1 MDLNRAL
8 THTCFDRDA
17 NLEKALAAQ
26 RALVQAQ
33 EAHNE
38 KLEQQVA
45 LLKEEEDKLR
55 KDKNSE
61 ERDVKTQNLY
71 MADNARLNAQMR
83 LQMKAEKQQE
93 ELAKEQPDATRGGSE
108 LNPNARPLSL
118 HAKGE
123 TNSAS
128 TAMQLASFAQGR
140 DVEIPKAV
148 LEKAD
153 AIVKHKVTTEL
164 AKRYESEINSDTS
177 FIFSGPKSDEMLS
190 DDANRA
196 TDASMITSP
205 ALLQQL
211 AGTNRAPA
219 TAEGFGDIHDMERAV
234 LTQLIQS
241 NKEREQAAAN
251 KIAEAKAAAAEKQAA
266 AAHALAVKK
275 KLHLEAAQKIAQAKA
290 ATLAN
295 DRALKAA
302 AAAAA
307 AKKYAAE
314 HKPLNKMSAQQRALA
329 FVRAFDEVG
338 GRAHTHTQSAR
349 LGDTDTDTD
358 SGEFATKLSVG
369 DEGGDSSAEW
379 ARNRLVAAGVANDGT
394 SNL

>member
-1 MDLNRAL
+1 
-8 THTCFDRDA
+8 
-17 NLEKALAAQ
+17 
-26 RALVQAQ
+26 
-33 EAHNE
+33 
-38 KLEQQVA
+38 
-45 LLKEEEDKLR
+45 
-55 KDKNSE
+55 
-61 ERDVKTQNLY
+61 
-71 MADNARLNAQMR
+71 MR

-93 ELAKEQPDATRGGSE
+93 LAKEQPDDATRGGSE
-108 LNPNARPLSL
+108 LARPLSL
-118 HAKGE
+118 QAKGE

-140 DVEIPKAV
+140 DVEIPKEV

-190 DDANRA
+190 DAHGA
-196 TDASMITSP
+196 TDASMITAP

-211 AGTNRAPA
+211 AGTTRAPA

-266 AAHALAVKK
+266 AVHALAVKK

-338 GRAHTHTQSAR
+338 AHTHTHTQSTR

-358 SGEFATKLSVG
+358 TDATGEFATKLSVG
-369 DEGGDSSAEW
+369 DEGGDGSAEW

>member
-1 MDLNRAL
+1 M
-8 THTCFDRDA
+8 
-17 NLEKALAAQ
+17 AQ

-33 EAHNE
+33 EVHNE

-55 KDKNSE
+55 KDKKSE

-108 LNPNARPLSL
+108 LKPNGRPLSL
-118 HAKGE
+118 QAKGE

-190 DDANRA
+190 DANRA
-196 TDASMITSP
+196 TDASMITAP

-251 KIAEAKAAAAEKQAA
+251 KIARAKAAAAEKQAA

-338 GRAHTHTQSAR
+338 AHTHTHTQSTR

-358 SGEFATKLSVG
+358 ASGQFSTKLSVG
-369 DEGGDSSAEW
+369 DEGVDSSAQW

>member
-93 ELAKEQPDATRGGSE
+93 LAKEQPDDATRGGSE
-108 LNPNARPLSL
+108 LARPLSL
-118 HAKGE
+118 QAKGE

-196 TDASMITSP
+196 TDASMITAP

-241 NKEREQAAAN
+241 NKEREQAAAD
-251 KIAEAKAAAAEKQAA
+251 KIAQAKAAAAEKQSA

-338 GRAHTHTQSAR
+338 GRARTHTQSAR

>member
-33 EAHNE
+33 EVHNE

-55 KDKNSE
+55 KDKKSE

-93 ELAKEQPDATRGGSE
+93 DLANEQPDATRGGSE
-108 LNPNARPLSL
+108 LKPNARPLSL
-118 HAKGE
+118 QGKGE

-190 DDANRA
+190 DANRA
-196 TDASMITSP
+196 TDASMITAP

-241 NKEREQAAAN
+241 NSEREQAAAN
-251 KIAEAKAAAAEKQAA
+251 KIAQAKAAAAEKQAA

-338 GRAHTHTQSAR
+338 AHTHTHTHSTR
-349 LGDTDTDTD
+349 LGDTYTDTD
-358 SGEFATKLSVG
+358 ASGDFATKLSVG